1 MSDKNFPGALIAVN
15 NVCVN
20 FSVCLI
26 AKIVTCVSR
35 DQKMCAYLKN
45 FTCYSCVFY
54 VYPPLSK
61 VKVKIKN
68 RTQPVKMFPDDG

>member
-35 DQKMCAYLKN
+35 DQKMCAYLEKLHMLQLCILRVPTLIKGKSKN
-45 FTCYSCVFY
+45 QKSLTACQDVS
-54 VYPPLSK
+54 
-61 VKVKIKN
+61 
-68 RTQPVKMFPDDG
+68 R